1 MRTLIDYLRTT
12 PLWLLAPTLALLATT
27 AFAAS
32 GYEPLVFD
40 ASLYDVEQAQAA
52 ELQTVDAAAI
62 EAQNAQPVETDPAA
76 AVDGSAVL
84 SDGTWTGY
92 APCGVGNPDGWKPYY
107 VAVTIQVADGAV
119 TGITGISGT
128 SHGNAGGATL
138 NWDAAENQSYLTKAA
153 GSVRGQIESA
163 IAVGSTTTSI
173 DTVSGA
179 TYSSAS
185 IYNAYVDALNKA
197 GGGAGSASTMA
208 TPSSSATDEAPKTM
222 EGAQDDD
229 ASIDELA
236 DGTWTGYAACGVGNT
251 EDWKPYYVATTL
263 KVKKGKIVKISKII
277 GTSTGDKGN
286 KKLSW
291 DAAENQTY
299 LTWALEGRTR
309 GSVTYKGVRAQL
321 DAAIAVGKTPTS
333 IDAVSG
339 ATYSSEAA
347 YHSYFAALKKSAAAA
362 GSKVEEPASGTVEKP
377 TPPPASPEPEA
388 PEVPVVDEDLVIPD
402 GVYEGYALC
411 EDKDAPTAYAP
422 YYIFVEIE
430 ASGGRITTI
439 RNVYGDAEGKVDSR
453 YLYDAHENA
462 SYLNKAILGAGL
474 FSKGVKTQI
483 QEKLDA
489 GETVTGIDTI
499 SGATWSSRSIFEAYV
514 KAVAAAVEAAQ
525 AALNPESPVPD
536 EDPSSPS
543 EPASPKPDES
553 DDDSSDAKEDDSVQ
567 DDAGKSDA
575 SDEGASASEKA
586 AQPASASASRVAKAT
601 EATESAAADAA
612 TSSAS
617 DDAGARAND
626 APKKSQGEDA
636 EDSSDDADGS
646 GDAASAGEQ
655 PPLRHF
661 LCERRRGQALFLYN
675 KRVIATTLTT
685 L

>member
-1 MRTLIDYLRTT
+1 MKTVLDYLRTT
-12 PLWLLAPTLALLATT
+12 PLWLLVPALALLATT

-62 EAQNAQPVETDPAA
+62 EAQNAQPVETEAAPAL
-76 AVDGSAVL
+76 VDADKL
-84 SDGTWTGY
+84 ADGTWTGY

-107 VAVTIQVADGAV
+107 VAVTIQVTDGMV

-128 SHGNAGGATL
+128 SRGNAGSPAL

-153 GSVRGQIESA
+153 GSVRSQIGSA
-163 IAVGSTTTSI
+163 IAAGSTTTSI

-197 GGGAGSASTMA
+197 GGSAGAAPAMA
-208 TPSSSATDEAPKTM
+208 APAAAADSEKPKTVQ
-222 EGAQDDD
+222 ASQDAAEAID
-229 ASIDELA
+229 ALA
-236 DGTWTGYAACGVGNT
+236 DGAWVGYAACGVGNT
-251 EDWKPYYVATTL
+251 ENWKPYYVATTI
-263 KVKKGKIVKISKII
+263 KVKKGKVVKISKII
-277 GTSTGDKGN
+277 GTSTGDKSD

-321 DAAIAVGKTPTS
+321 DAAIAKGKTPTG

-339 ATYSSEAA
+339 ATYSSEAV

-362 GSKVEEPASGTVEKP
+362 GSKVEEPESDSVEKP

-388 PEVPVVDEDLVIPD
+388 PEVPVVDEDLAIPD

-422 YYIFVEIE
+422 YYIFVEME

-439 RNVYGDAEGKVDSR
+439 RNVYGDAEGKVDPA
-453 YLYDAHENA
+453 YVYDAHENA

-474 FSKGVKTQI
+474 FSKGVKAQI

-489 GETVTGIDTI
+489 GETVEGIDAI

-514 KAVAAAVEAAQ
+514 RAVASAIEAAK
-525 AALNPESPVPD
+525 AAASVEVPAPGGNDEKGDSPDV
-536 EDPSSPS
+536 SSPEAPA
-543 EPASPKPDES
+543 EPAEPSDPEKP
-553 DDDSSDAKEDDSVQ
+553 
-567 DDAGKSDA
+567 GNTSDA
-575 SDEGASASEKA
+575 SSDGTAASDSEVAAGREAAMRRQKEPTDEVT
-586 AQPASASASRVAKAT
+586 SASAEISGAEEDEGRP
-601 EATESAAADAA
+601 DAA
-612 TSSAS
+612 GEAS
-617 DDAGARAND
+617 VSGDEALGAATDDDA
-626 APKKSQGEDA
+626 
-636 EDSSDDADGS
+636 
-646 GDAASAGEQ
+646 
-655 PPLRHF
+655 
-661 LCERRRGQALFLYN
+661 
-675 KRVIATTLTT
+675 
-685 L
+685 

>member
-76 AVDGSAVL
+76 EVDGSAVL
-84 SDGTWTGY
+84 SDGMWTGY

-107 VAVTIQVADGAV
+107 VAVTIQVNDGAV

-128 SHGNAGGATL
+128 SRGNAGSAAL
-138 NWDAAENQSYLTKAA
+138 NWDAAENQSYLSKAA

-163 IAVGSTTTSI
+163 IAAGSTTASI

-197 GGGAGSASTMA
+197 GGGAGAASAMA
-208 TPSSSATDEAPKTM
+208 TPSSSAADEAPKTM
-222 EGAQDDD
+222 EGAQDDE
-229 ASIDELA
+229 AAIDELA
-236 DGTWTGYAACGVGNT
+236 DGAWTGYAACGVGNT
-251 EDWKPYYVATTL
+251 EGWKPYYVATTV
-263 KVKKGKIVKISKII
+263 KVKKGKVSKISKIV
-277 GTSTGDKGN
+277 GTSAGDKGD

-309 GSVTYKGVRAQL
+309 GSATYQGVRAQL
-321 DAAIAVGKTPTS
+321 DAAIAAGKTPTS

-362 GSKVEEPASGTVEKP
+362 GSKVEEPESGSVEKP

-388 PEVPVVDEDLVIPD
+388 PEVPVVDEELVIPD

-430 ASGGRITTI
+430 ASGGRITTV
-439 RNVYGDAEGKVDSR
+439 RNVYGDAEGKVDSSCV
-453 YLYDAHENA
+453 YDAHENA

-474 FSKGVKTQI
+474 FSKGVKAQI

-489 GETVTGIDTI
+489 GEAVEGIDAI

-514 KAVAAAVEAAQ
+514 KAVAAAIEAAQ
-525 AALNPESPVPD
+525 AALNPEPPASD
-536 EDPSSPS
+536 ESPSSPT
-543 EPASPKPDES
+543 EP
-553 DDDSSDAKEDDSVQ
+553 
-567 DDAGKSDA
+567 
-575 SDEGASASEKA
+575 
-586 AQPASASASRVAKAT
+586 
-601 EATESAAADAA
+601 
-612 TSSAS
+612 
-617 DDAGARAND
+617 
-626 APKKSQGEDA
+626 
-636 EDSSDDADGS
+636 DDADGS
-646 GDAASAGEQ
+646 HGEGGNGSGGSSEPDDADQSGSSGDCGNSGDAGDAGDTGADGGSSANRSKQETVTQPETQTAEAAPSKAESAATSKGAEPSRAEKSQASEKGSAASGTDKSGDADGSRDASSSGGSED
-655 PPLRHF
+655 
-661 LCERRRGQALFLYN
+661 AADASD
-675 KRVIATTLTT
+675 KAA
-685 L
+685 

>member
-76 AVDGSAVL
+76 EVDGSAVL

-107 VAVTIQVADGAV
+107 VAVTIQVTDGAV
-119 TGITGISGT
+119 AGITGISGT
-128 SHGNAGGATL
+128 SHGNAGSATL
-138 NWDAAENQSYLTKAA
+138 NWDAAENQSYLSKAA
-153 GSVRGQIESA
+153 GSVRSQIASA
-163 IAVGSTTTSI
+163 LAAGSTTTSI

-208 TPSSSATDEAPKTM
+208 TPSSSSAAEAPKTM
-222 EGAQDDD
+222 ESVQDDET
-229 ASIDELA
+229 AIDELA
-236 DGTWTGYAACGVGNT
+236 DGMWTGYAACGVGNT
-251 EDWKPYYVATTL
+251 EGWKPYYVATTV
-263 KVKKGKIVKISKII
+263 KVKKGKVSKISKIV
-277 GTSTGDKGN
+277 GTSAGDKGD

-321 DAAIAVGKTPTS
+321 DAAIAAGKTPTS

-362 GSKVEEPASGTVEKP
+362 GSKVEEPESGSVEKP
-377 TPPPASPEPEA
+377 APPTAPPEPEA
-388 PEVPVVDEDLVIPD
+388 PEVPVVDEELVIPD

-430 ASGGRITTI
+430 ASGGRITTV

-453 YLYDAHENA
+453 YRYDAHKNA

-474 FSKGVKTQI
+474 FSKGVKAQI

-489 GETVTGIDTI
+489 GEAVEGIDAI

-514 KAVAAAVEAAQ
+514 KAVAAAIEAAQ
-525 AALNPESPVPD
+525 AAANPEAPAPD
-536 EDPSSPS
+536 ESPSSPTDPDTPEPGDTDGSHGEGNDGSDGSS
-543 EPASPKPDES
+543 ESGDADQSGNSGDSGADGGSSANRSTREAAAQPETQAAAASAKAESAAASEDPQASKEAKGQASEKEGAAAGNDKPG
-553 DDDSSDAKEDDSVQ
+553 DADGAR
-567 DDAGKSDA
+567 DADGSNGP
-575 SDEGASASEKA
+575 EGASGASEKA
-586 AQPASASASRVAKAT
+586 A
-601 EATESAAADAA
+601 
-612 TSSAS
+612 
-617 DDAGARAND
+617 
-626 APKKSQGEDA
+626 
-636 EDSSDDADGS
+636 
-646 GDAASAGEQ
+646 
-655 PPLRHF
+655 
-661 LCERRRGQALFLYN
+661 
-675 KRVIATTLTT
+675 
-685 L
+685 

>member
-76 AVDGSAVL
+76 EVDGSAVL

-107 VAVTIQVADGAV
+107 VAVTIQVTDGAV

-128 SHGNAGGATL
+128 SHGNAGSATL
-138 NWDAAENQSYLTKAA
+138 NWDAAENQSYLSKAA
-153 GSVRGQIESA
+153 GSVRGQIASA
-163 IAVGSTTTSI
+163 LAAGSTTTSI

-185 IYNAYVDALNKA
+185 VYNAYVDALNKA

-208 TPSSSATDEAPKTM
+208 TPSSSSAAEAPKTM

-229 ASIDELA
+229 AAIDELA

-251 EDWKPYYVATTL
+251 EGWKPYYVATTV
-263 KVKKGKIVKISKII
+263 KVKKGKVSKISKIV
-277 GTSTGDKGN
+277 GVSTGDKGD

-321 DAAIAVGKTPTS
+321 DAAIAAGKTPAS

-347 YHSYFAALKKSAAAA
+347 YRSYFAALKKSATAA
-362 GSKVEEPASGTVEKP
+362 GSKVEEPEAGSVEKP

-388 PEVPVVDEDLVIPD
+388 PEVPVVDEELVIPD

-430 ASGGRITTI
+430 ASGGRITAI
-439 RNVYGDAEGKVDSR
+439 RNVYGDAEGKIDSSCV
-453 YLYDAHENA
+453 YDAHENA

-474 FSKGVKTQI
+474 FSKGVKAQI

-489 GETVTGIDTI
+489 GEAVEGIDAI

-514 KAVAAAVEAAQ
+514 KAVAAAIEAAQ
-525 AALNPESPVPD
+525 AAASPEAPAPD

-543 EPASPKPDES
+543 EPEAPEPGDADGSHEEDGDGSDGSSES
-553 DDDSSDAKEDDSVQ
+553 GDADQSGNSGNSGNSG
-567 DDAGKSDA
+567 DAGDAGASGADGGGSANRSAREAAAQPETQAAAASAKVESAAASENPQASKEAKGQASEKEGAAAGNDKSGDA
-575 SDEGASASEKA
+575 DGARDAGGSNGPEGASGASEKA
-586 AQPASASASRVAKAT
+586 A
-601 EATESAAADAA
+601 
-612 TSSAS
+612 
-617 DDAGARAND
+617 
-626 APKKSQGEDA
+626 
-636 EDSSDDADGS
+636 
-646 GDAASAGEQ
+646 
-655 PPLRHF
+655 
-661 LCERRRGQALFLYN
+661 
-675 KRVIATTLTT
+675 
-685 L
+685 